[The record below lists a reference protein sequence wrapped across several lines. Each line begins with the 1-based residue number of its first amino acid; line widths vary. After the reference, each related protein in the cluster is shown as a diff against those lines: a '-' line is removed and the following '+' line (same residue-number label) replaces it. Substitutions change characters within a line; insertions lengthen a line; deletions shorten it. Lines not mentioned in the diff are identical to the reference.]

1 MFDIEIAGQ
10 MAGWFLHKHG
20 GTMSHLKLMKLL
32 YIAERTSIEE
42 NSYPI
47 LGDNLFSMDK
57 GPMLS
62 VTYDYMKKGQAE
74 KNGWSKWV
82 SQIRIGQN
90 TVSLIRPYNPED
102 LDLLSEATLEILE
115 EVWNCYGQM
124 TQKEIVEHTHTF
136 PEWKNPY
143 GSSIK
148 IEYKDLLD
156 VLGYGEKSKEIA
168 EELEAQQQASKALL
182 V

>member
-1 MFDIEIAGQ
+1 MFNIEIAGQ

-32 YIAERTSIEE
+32 YIAERTSIKE

-47 LGDNLFSMDK
+47 LGDYLFSMDK

-62 VTYDYMKKGQAE
+62 VTYDYMKKRE
-74 KNGWSKWV
+74 TKKNGWSKWV

-115 EVWNCYGQM
+115 EVWNEYGQM
-124 TQKEIVEHTHTF
+124 TQKKIVEHTHTF
-136 PEWKNPY
+136 PEWENPH

-156 VLGYGEKSKEIA
+156 ALGYGEKSKEIA
-168 EELEAQQQASKALL
+168 EELEAQQQASKVLL
-182 V
+182 T

>member
-32 YIAERTSIEE
+32 YIAERTSIKE

-47 LGDNLFSMDK
+47 LGDDLFSMDN
-57 GPMLS
+57 GPMLNLA
-62 VTYDYMKKGQAE
+62 YDYMKKRE
-74 KNGWSKWV
+74 TKKNGWSKWV
-82 SQIRIGQN
+82 SQIWGGR
-90 TVSLIRPYNPED
+90 VSLVRPYNPED
-102 LDLLSEATLEILE
+102 LDLLSDATLEILAK
-115 EVWNCYGQM
+115 VWSECGHMANR
-124 TQKEIVEHTHTF
+124 EIVNYTHNF
-136 PEWKNPY
+136 PEWEHPY

-156 VLGYGEKSKEIA
+156 ALGYGEKSKEIA
-168 EELEAQQQASKALL
+168 EELEVQQQASKALL